1 MSERNLTQGARDT
14 GMEDLRRRLLVPLL
28 LLLGLAL
35 GFLFRDGLAAM
46 AEAWETAEYSHGYLI
61 PVIAILLALQQRD
74 RLAAAALR
82 PSWSGVAVLCLGLFL
97 FALGELATIYTV
109 VQYAMLVTLLGL
121 VVSGIGWRGAAI
133 LWAPLLYLVFMI
145 PLPNFLYVALSAKLQ
160 LVSSLLGVAV
170 IRLAGISVFLE
181 GNVIDLGIYKLQV
194 AEACS
199 GLRYLFPLLSFGFL
213 VAYLYRGPFWQ
224 RALLF
229 LSAIPITI
237 LMNSLRIGFIGVLV
251 DGWGIGAAE
260 GFMHLFE
267 GWVVFVICLALLLG
281 EAALLLRWGGPDL
294 RLREAFAIDFRRPA
308 GAVSTG
314 RVGHGDRPLQAG
326 TPLLVGLGLIA
337 LALVGSGLL
346 QQRAEIV
353 PERQSFLLFPM
364 RIGEWEGTE
373 APLDLSVLGAL
384 KLDDYLN
391 ADYRSSISGNAV
403 NLYVAYYASQRK
415 GASAHSPRSCIPG
428 GGWEIVDIEPIEL
441 DLAGPDNATV
451 AANRVVIGRGLDRQ
465 VVYYWF
471 QQRGRVLTNEYLVK
485 WFILQDSL
493 LRHRTDGAMV
503 RLVTP
508 LGPDEPEAAADARLL
523 RFAHAIYPEL
533 PAYIPD

>member
-1 MSERNLTQGARDT
+1 MMTNQNLTERATGAGDGNR
-14 GMEDLRRRLLVPLL
+14 MLLLSLL
-28 LLLGLAL
+28 LLILLAL
-35 GFLFRDGLAAM
+35 GFLFRDGLAEM
-46 AEAWETAEYSHGYLI
+46 ARMWETAEYSHGYLI
-61 PVIAILLALQQRD
+61 PIVAILLALQQRD
-74 RLAAAALR
+74 RLAAASLR
-82 PSWSGVAVLCLGLFL
+82 PSWSGAAIL
-97 FALGELATIYTV
+97 FAGLLLFAVGELATIYTV

-121 VVSGIGWRGAAI
+121 VVAGIGWRGAAI
-133 LWAPLLYLVFMI
+133 LWAPLVYLIFMI

-160 LVSSLLGVAV
+160 LLSSLLGVAV

-181 GNVIDLGIYKLQV
+181 GNVIDLGTYKLQV

-224 RALLF
+224 RAVLF

-251 DGWGIGAAE
+251 DGWGIAAAE

-267 GWVVFVICLALLLG
+267 GWVVFILCLVLLLG
-281 EAALLLRWGGPDL
+281 EAALLQRWGGPNL
-294 RLREAFAIDFRRPA
+294 RIRDAFALDFRRSANAPPRA
-308 GAVSTG
+308 AATT
-314 RVGHGDRPLQAG
+314 DRPLRLG
-326 TPLLVGLGLIA
+326 GPLLAGLGLVAI
-337 LALVGSGLL
+337 ALVGSALV

-353 PERQSFLLFPM
+353 PERQSFLLFPTQ
-364 RIGEWEGTE
+364 IGEWEGTE

-384 KLDDYLN
+384 KLDDYFN
-391 ADYRSSISGNAV
+391 ADFRSSISGNVV
-403 NLYVAYYASQRK
+403 NLYIAYYASQRK

-428 GGWEIVDIEPIEL
+428 GGWEIMAIEPIEL
-441 DLAGPDNATV
+441 DLAGPDGPAV
-451 AANRVVIGRGLDRQ
+451 SANRVVISRGLDRQ

-471 QQRGRVLTNEYLVK
+471 QQRGRMITNEYLVK
-485 WFILQDSL
+485 WFILQDSI

-503 RLVTP
+503 RLVTA
-508 LGPDEPEAAADARLL
+508 LGRGEPEAAADARLL